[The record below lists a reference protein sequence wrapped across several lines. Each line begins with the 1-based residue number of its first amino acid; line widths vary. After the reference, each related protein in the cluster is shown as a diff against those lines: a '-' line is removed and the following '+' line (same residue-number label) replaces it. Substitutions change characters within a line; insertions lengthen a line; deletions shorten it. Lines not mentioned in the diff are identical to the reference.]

1 MWYRFYKSHFV
12 LRLQL
17 CEPAQNSNRA
27 NCKLQLETAN
37 CKLQTTIQKTCL
49 ISSNKGIK
57 LIWKTFDDLPRKT
70 VLLDFSSPS
79 TASSIQRLEA
89 SHSKIPRKCVLKYL
103 PRMSDHLI
111 CKIEI
116 ILHLFDLRRQTRIKF
131 SLLKILQFI
140 SILTIFCMQYRS
152 ISPWISSA
160 LAVISCVVLGW
171 LSWCQH
177 QNIAFLNRTLVEL
190 CQKLPSS
197 TIDEQSL
204 HED

>member
-1 MWYRFYKSHFV
+1 MNCQEK
-12 LRLQL
+12 LL
-17 CEPAQNSNRA
+17 CQILAVPPKQVAF
-27 NCKLQLETAN
+27 KVW
-37 CKLQTTIQKTCL
+37 KPPITISQ
-49 ISSNKGIK
+49 
-57 LIWKTFDDLPRKT
+57 
-70 VLLDFSSPS
+70 
-79 TASSIQRLEA
+79 
-89 SHSKIPRKCVLKYL
+89 RKCVLKYL

-140 SILTIFCMQYRS
+140 SILTIFCMQYQS

-160 LAVISCVVLGW
+160 LAIISCVVLGW

-197 TIDEQSL
+197 NIDEQSL

>member
-1 MWYRFYKSHFV
+1 MTCQEKLFCQISAVPPKQVAFKVWKLPILKS
-12 LRLQL
+12 Q
-17 CEPAQNSNRA
+17 
-27 NCKLQLETAN
+27 
-37 CKLQTTIQKTCL
+37 
-49 ISSNKGIK
+49 
-57 LIWKTFDDLPRKT
+57 
-70 VLLDFSSPS
+70 
-79 TASSIQRLEA
+79 
-89 SHSKIPRKCVLKYL
+89 RKCVLKYL

-111 CKIEI
+111 CKIET
-116 ILHLFDLRRQTRIKF
+116 ILHLFDLRRQSRIKN

-140 SILTIFCMQYRS
+140 SILIIFCMQYQS

-160 LAVISCVVLGW
+160 LAIISCVVLGW

-197 TIDEQSL
+197 NIDEQSL